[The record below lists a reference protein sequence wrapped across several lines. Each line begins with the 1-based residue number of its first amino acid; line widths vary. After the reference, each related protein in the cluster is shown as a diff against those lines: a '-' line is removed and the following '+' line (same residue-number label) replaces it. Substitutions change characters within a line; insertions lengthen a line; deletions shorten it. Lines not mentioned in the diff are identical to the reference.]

1 MNEKYSTKAKLD
13 TDNHQKLL
21 EENREAFARDR
32 VERLQAKLRDLKQ
45 AQEHLPASEDLSA
58 EIERTEA
65 KLEEAGEELKWHQG

>member
-1 MNEKYSTKAKLD
+1 MYEKYSTKAKLD

-21 EENREAFARDR
+21 EENQEAFARDR

-65 KLEEAGEELKWHQG
+65 KLEKAGEELEWHQG